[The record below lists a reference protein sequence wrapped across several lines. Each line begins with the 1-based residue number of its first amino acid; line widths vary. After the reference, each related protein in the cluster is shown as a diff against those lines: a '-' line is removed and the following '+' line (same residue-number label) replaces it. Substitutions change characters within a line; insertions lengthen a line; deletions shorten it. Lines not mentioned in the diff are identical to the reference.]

1 MPRELSTYLNNSK
14 GRKRLTYIFNILT
27 IITEMEIKTKVI
39 CYVSWIKPAK
49 CIYVYID
56 KKNTQYLQ
64 GCREK
69 DICITT
75 GRRIIQ

>member
-1 MPRELSTYLNNSK
+1 
-14 GRKRLTYIFNILT
+14 
-27 IITEMEIKTKVI
+27 MEIKTKVI